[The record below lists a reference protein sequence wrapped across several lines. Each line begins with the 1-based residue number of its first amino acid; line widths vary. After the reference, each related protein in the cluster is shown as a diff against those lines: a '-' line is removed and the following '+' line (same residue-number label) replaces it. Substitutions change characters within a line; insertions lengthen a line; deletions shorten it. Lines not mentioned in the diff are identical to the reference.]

1 MSVDEMTGQAKFN
14 GGSSYGFDNN
24 INTSGNVSSAS
35 LTVDAGITI
44 NNNSKNNISCFI
56 SKVDLNHIKNISEMS
71 SASEIKSNDFAFLA
85 PITRGT
91 WEEYIEKCDAKKAR
105 IYIIVK
111 DSIDKYGWENIYKN
125 NIYNKKYMVTIEDL
139 EKTNWQIEYP

>member
-1 MSVDEMTGQAKFN
+1 MKKFLTL
-14 GGSSYGFDNN
+14 
-24 INTSGNVSSAS
+24 IPLLILS
-35 LTVDAGITI
+35 LSCDVTENRFVTI

-125 NIYNKKYMVTIEDL
+125 NIYNKRYIVTIQDL
-139 EKTNWQIEYP
+139 EKISWEIEYPQ